1 MSQLRFIESALSIEF
16 DNVKWQ
22 PFLSH
27 FQSVHSYSIFA
38 VSWRFFASVK
48 NQRINISICAK
59 CCLRH
64 NKSINKVPTSVPQSI
79 HNVHICFFPFPP
91 TQSLS
96 LPGIII
102 TNKKVFFFWKM
113 TASNVMW
120 EWEKRWRGKQF
131 DDEWMEW
138 GKSSPQKHCTG
149 SMEYFICCQKNR

>member
-64 NKSINKVPTSVPQSI
+64 NKSIIKVQLP
-79 HNVHICFFPFPP
+79 
-91 TQSLS
+91 SLNPYITFTFVFS
-96 LPGIII
+96 LFHLHKVFLSQASLLR
-102 TNKKVFFFWKM
+102 TKKYFFFWKM

-138 GKSSPQKHCTG
+138 EKKHPAKTLH
-149 SMEYFICCQKNR
+149 

>member
-64 NKSINKVPTSVPQSI
+64 NKSIIKVQLP
-79 HNVHICFFPFPP
+79 
-91 TQSLS
+91 SLNPYITFTFVFS
-96 LPGIII
+96 LFHLH
-102 TNKKVFFFWKM
+102 KVFLSQASLLRTKKNYFFLLKNDRIKCDVRMRETLTRETIWWWMDGMRKKLPAKTLHWLNGVFYM
-113 TASNVMW
+113 LS
-120 EWEKRWRGKQF
+120 EK
-131 DDEWMEW
+131 
-138 GKSSPQKHCTG
+138 
-149 SMEYFICCQKNR
+149 